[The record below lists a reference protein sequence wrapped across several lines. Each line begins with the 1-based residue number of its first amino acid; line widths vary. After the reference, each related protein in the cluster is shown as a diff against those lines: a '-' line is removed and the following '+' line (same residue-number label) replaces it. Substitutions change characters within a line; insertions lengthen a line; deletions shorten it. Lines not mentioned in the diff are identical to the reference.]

1 MQIEYLQ
8 CFQAVAEHKSF
19 SLAADSLYISQ
30 SSLSKRIK
38 SLEDELGGA
47 LFIRKNNS
55 SVSLTPFGEYC
66 KSYINNI
73 LEDYST
79 LCQSVDNFRL
89 NRHKKLTIAM
99 AYNVASEKILRPITT
114 FEAKE
119 ENFHLETLERNHIQ
133 LRQVLNSHQVDIVFG
148 YKELLGEYAEYDC
161 VDILRDTLVLVTSG
175 ENAQKH
181 QWESLA
187 SLSDAKGTRFCFPRE
202 DMELFNYYL
211 TCCKSC
217 SFTPQLTLSDVR
229 LGMIKQYILA
239 GMRTT
244 LMMENTANSTFA
256 APKFRII
263 HLKENFGLTLAMYVD
278 SVANKSVK
286 TAFSKAIINYF
297 NDENR
302 L

>member
-8 CFQAVAEHKSF
+8 CFQAVVENKSF

-38 SLEDELGGA
+38 SLEEELGGT

-79 LCQSVDNFRL
+79 LCQSADNFRL
-89 NRHKKLTIAM
+89 NRHKKLVVAM
-99 AYNVASEKILRPITT
+99 AYNIASEDFLKPITE
-114 FEAKE
+114 FEANEK
-119 ENFHLETLERNHIQ
+119 NFHLETLERNHAQ
-133 LRQVLNSHQVDIVFG
+133 LQQILSSHQVDVSFG
-148 YKELLGEYAEYDC
+148 YRELLGEYPEYDC
-161 VDILRDTLVLVTSG
+161 INIVSAPLVLVTS
-175 ENAQKH
+175 AQNVRKH
-181 QWESLA
+181 QWDSLI

-229 LGMIKQYILA
+229 LGTIKQYILA

-244 LMMENTANSTFA
+244 LMLENMANSMFA
-256 APKFRII
+256 SPEFRIL
-263 HLKENFGLTLAMYVD
+263 HLKENFGLNLSMYVD
-278 SVANKSVK
+278 SVYCKPVK
-286 TAFSKAIINYF
+286 TAFSKAIVNHF
-297 NDENR
+297 RGGGE
-302 L
+302 